1 MTVERNFSTK
11 LSSGLHK
18 PRHRNLEQ
26 DRSAAW
32 GFLTGGG
39 TLSCSL
45 GRGKGFSCGCLVGC
59 QSFRFLCTA
68 SARSLHVSG
77 QLLVQTVS
85 SKVQSPGHRCSLQL
99 ALRAG
104 RGHLRSEL
112 SAESRKGRSRAAEQW
127 GSRGQE
133 RWLLPR
139 ALWAVPQL
147 TPGACVSSRNTAQ
160 R

>member
-1 MTVERNFSTK
+1 MTVERTSPQGCLLAST
-11 LSSGLHK
+11 S
-18 PRHRNLEQ
+18 PAHRNLEQ
-26 DRSAAW
+26 TCQQLGASSQVEV
-32 GFLTGGG
+32 

-139 ALWAVPQL
+139 DIWAVPQL